1 MAISNKEVEHVAHL
15 ARLYLS
21 GEEKELF
28 TRQLS
33 QILDHAGKIAQLDT
47 SDVEPTSHVIP
58 VKNVM
63 REDKV
68 KKPLSQK
75 EALLNAPEKEDGG
88 FAVPRIV

>member
-1 MAISNKEVEHVAHL
+1 MSISKKEVKHVAHL

-21 GEEKELF
+21 EEEKDLF

-33 QILDHAGKIAQLDT
+33 QILDHAGKIAQLNT

-88 FAVPRIV
+88 FVVPRIV

>member
-1 MAISNKEVEHVAHL
+1 MAISKKEVEHVAHL
-15 ARLYLS
+15 ARLFLNE
-21 GEEKELF
+21 EEKELF

-33 QILDHAGKIAQLDT
+33 HILDHASKIAQLDT
-47 SDVEPTSHVIP
+47 SNVEPTSHVMP
-58 VKNVM
+58 VTNVM

-75 EALLNAPEKEDGG
+75 DALLNAPEKEDGG